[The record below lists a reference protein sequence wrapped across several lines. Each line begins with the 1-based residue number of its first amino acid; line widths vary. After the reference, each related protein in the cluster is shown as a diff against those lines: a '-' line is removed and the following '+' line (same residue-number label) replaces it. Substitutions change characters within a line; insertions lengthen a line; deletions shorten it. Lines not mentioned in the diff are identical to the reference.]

1 MKRLKGL
8 EQIVEYEAGE
18 IIFTQ
23 GESTREMY
31 VVQAGQVTIQ
41 RKMPNGS
48 LVELALVN
56 KGGILGEMSLLE
68 SLPRSATA
76 IAQGKTRLLVIQ
88 PGSLLVKIRRDP
100 TFAFEIMQ
108 ILSGRIRNV
117 NSLLEKLSD
126 KEAKEEIAGA
136 LDKQ

>member
-1 MKRLKGL
+1 M
-8 EQIVEYEAGE
+8 VEYEEGE
-18 IIFTQ
+18 VIFSE

-31 VVQAGQVTIQ
+31 VVQSGQVSIR
-41 RKMPNGS
+41 RKLSNGIT
-48 LVELALVN
+48 VELALVK

-76 IAQGKTRLLVIQ
+76 VAQGKTRLLVIQ

-117 NSLLEKLSD
+117 NTLLEKLSD
-126 KEAKEEIAGA
+126 KAAKDEIAGA
-136 LDKQ
+136 LDK

>member
-8 EQIVEYEAGE
+8 EQMVEYETGE
-18 IIFTQ
+18 TIFTE

-31 VVQAGQVTIQ
+31 VVQAGLVSIR
-41 RKMPNGS
+41 RKMPDGNI
-48 LVELALVN
+48 VELTKVK

-68 SLPRSATA
+68 SLPRSAAA
-76 IAQGKTRLLVIQ
+76 IAEGRTRLLVIQ

-117 NSLLEKLSD
+117 NSLLDKLSD

-136 LDKQ
+136 LDT